1 MGKGTLYGPME
12 WSILVLLLITQLLVL
27 ECINGKMVAGIKAL
41 YWMVND
47 MEKENISAQKI
58 TPNIMVNGNKV

>member
-1 MGKGTLYGPME
+1 MGKGSLYGPMG
-12 WSILVLLLITQLLVL
+12 WSILVLSSIMQLLVL
-27 ECINGKMVAGIKAL
+27 ECTNGKMVAGIKAL

-47 MEKENISAQKI
+47 MERENTSAQKI